1 MDATT
6 SKRPARLTAA
16 IVILWLQAAANGFI
30 GILLLVSAQSALE
43 HRQDAGLDLAAG
55 LVSVLAVPVL
65 IVGAVGLAQRQ
76 VRVRVPVVVIELL
89 IILNGLVSLV
99 LTLNAGGAPAGIVG
113 LVLAGL
119 VLQGCFAKE
128 SDDWLRP
135 RDEPREEPR
144 EEPRTEP
151 RDAAREP

>member
-6 SKRPARLTAA
+6 SKRPARLTTA
-16 IVILWLQAAANGFI
+16 IVILWLQAAANGFV
-30 GILLLVSAQSALE
+30 GIILLVSAQSALE
-43 HRQDAGLDLAAG
+43 HRQDVGLDLAAG
-55 LVSVLAVPVL
+55 LISVLAVPVL
-65 IVGAVGLAQRQ
+65 IVGAVGLAKGR
-76 VRVRVPVVVIELL
+76 VWVRVPVVVIELL
-89 IILNGLVSLV
+89 IILNGLGSLV
-99 LTLNAGGAPAGIVG
+99 LTMNAGGAPAGIVG

-128 SDDWLRP
+128 SDDWLQ
-135 RDEPREEPR
+135 PREEPD